1 MALDVP
7 YGGHISHAKVSAAGI
22 AGLKTIS
29 HPFDKDIMNID
40 IDAMNKKILEE
51 KPKIVLFGGSLFL
64 FPHPVKRS
72 S

>member
-22 AGLKTIS
+22 AGLKAIS

-40 IDAMNKKILEE
+40 IDAMNKK
-51 KPKIVLFGGSLFL
+51 
-64 FPHPVKRS
+64 S
-72 S
+72 SKKNQK

>member
-29 HPFDKDIMNID
+29 QPFDKEVMNID
-40 IDAMNKKILEE
+40 IDPLNHSYEQVRTRVQSFCEML
-51 KPKIVLFGGSLFL
+51 
-64 FPHPVKRS
+64 
-72 S
+72 